1 MWLNQYF
8 DDQNTEK
15 YINVINII
23 RAPNIINIFF
33 NIIIKGFLIA
43 RPLLAQHSVGM
54 VKIKL
59 LINDMYLI
67 NLFSGLV
74 QNENIATLIY

>member
-1 MWLNQYF
+1 VPFFCFNNLV
-8 DDQNTEK
+8 K
-15 YINVINII
+15 VNII
-23 RAPNIINIFF
+23 LPIVTLLINIFF